1 MHIRIEIEC
10 NSIILTYIFPILF
23 SSEIDQSN
31 GKNNEEEAKDSLSA
45 LTSMFPKPQFEKTKK
60 RGR

>member
-1 MHIRIEIEC
+1 MIF
-10 NSIILTYIFPILF
+10 NFSKILY
-23 SSEIDQSN
+23 SESDQSHA
-31 GKNNEEEAKDSLSA
+31 KSNEEEAKDSLSA